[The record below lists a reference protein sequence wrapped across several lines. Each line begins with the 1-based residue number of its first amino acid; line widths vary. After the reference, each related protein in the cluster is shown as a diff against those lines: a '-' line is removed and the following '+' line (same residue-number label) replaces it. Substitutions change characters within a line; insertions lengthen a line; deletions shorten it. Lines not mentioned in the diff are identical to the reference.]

1 MEFSCFGAF
10 YARDQMPDHRAGQEV
25 PSRKVNKVV
34 VALIQT
40 GRPGVDPGMESSALL
55 PTQDVSGPLLPS
67 ADWRIQV
74 VAPSNA
80 VLPQPGVRT
89 ETKRSMNREWSGY
102 QNKAGSTVMSDLKP
116 EIGPERMTLLLTLLK
131 AGPDETAF
139 AELFSF
145 YAPRLKSY
153 MRKLGAA
160 EDMAEELAQEAMAM
174 VWRKAHLFD
183 STRAGAGTWIFSIA
197 RNLRIDAF
205 RRQKRPEVELDDPT
219 FMPDDQVS
227 PETELDQGQQAQA
240 VRAALAT
247 LPKEQAKIVHLS
259 FFEDKPHAEIAEQL
273 GIPLGTV
280 KSRMRLAFQRFRK
293 ALGEPEL

>member
-1 MEFSCFGAF
+1 MGSSKNAYLKER
-10 YARDQMPDHRAGQEV
+10 YAPEWLPDHHLSESMQILSADPDDGRPRIHAMENAPAILQTLPAFDLLGAAWMRTGAKQ
-25 PSRKVNKVV
+25 SRKG
-34 VALIQT
+34 L
-40 GRPGVDPGMESSALL
+40 
-55 PTQDVSGPLLPS
+55 
-67 ADWRIQV
+67 W
-74 VAPSNA
+74 
-80 VLPQPGVRT
+80 
-89 ETKRSMNREWSGY
+89 
-102 QNKAGSTVMSDLKP
+102 AGSRSASGEMSVSETEPGCAKI
-116 EIGPERMTLLLTLLK
+116 ETGAERMTELLCGLK
-131 AGPDETAF
+131 LSRDEAVF
-139 AELFSF
+139 AELFRY

-183 STRAGAGTWIFSIA
+183 SDKAGAGTWIFSIA

-205 RRQKRPEVELDDPT
+205 RRQKRPELELDDPT
-219 FMPDDQVS
+219 LVPDDPRS
-227 PETELDQGQQAQA
+227 PEAELDHGQQARA

-247 LPKEQAKIVHLS
+247 LPTEQATIVHLS
-259 FFEDKPHAEIAEQL
+259 FFEDKPHAEIAAQL

>member
-1 MEFSCFGAF
+1 
-10 YARDQMPDHRAGQEV
+10 
-25 PSRKVNKVV
+25 
-34 VALIQT
+34 
-40 GRPGVDPGMESSALL
+40 MESPALL
-55 PTQDVSGPLLPS
+55 PPQDVSGPFTPS
-67 ADWRIQV
+67 ADWCAQ
-74 VAPSNA
+74 AKASFDATP
-80 VLPQPGVRT
+80 PKPGVHV
-89 ETKRSMNREWSGY
+89 ETKRSMNRGWSGY
-102 QNKAGSTVMSDLKP
+102 QHKAGDTVMSDLKP
-116 EIGPERMTLLLTLLK
+116 EIGPERMTQLLTLLK
-131 AGPDETAF
+131 SGPDEQAF
-139 AELFSF
+139 ADLFRF

-183 STRAGAGTWIFSIA
+183 SAKAGAGTWIFSIA

-219 FMPDDQVS
+219 FMPDDQAS
-227 PETELDQGQQAQA
+227 PEAELDQGQQARA

>member
-1 MEFSCFGAF
+1 
-10 YARDQMPDHRAGQEV
+10 
-25 PSRKVNKVV
+25 
-34 VALIQT
+34 
-40 GRPGVDPGMESSALL
+40 
-55 PTQDVSGPLLPS
+55 
-67 ADWRIQV
+67 
-74 VAPSNA
+74 
-80 VLPQPGVRT
+80 
-89 ETKRSMNREWSGY
+89 
-102 QNKAGSTVMSDLKP
+102 MSDLKP
-116 EIGPERMTLLLTLLK
+116 ATGSERMTQLLSVMK
-131 AGPDETAF
+131 AAPDEVAF
-139 AELFSF
+139 AELFRF

-160 EDMAEELAQEAMAM
+160 EDIAEELAQEAMAM

-183 STRAGAGTWIFSIA
+183 SDKAGAGTWIFAIA

-219 FMPDDQVS
+219 LMPDDPLS
-227 PETELDQGQQAQA
+227 PEAELDYGQQARA

-247 LPKEQAKIVHLS
+247 LPSEQATIVHLS

-293 ALGEPEL
+293 ALGEPVS

>member
-1 MEFSCFGAF
+1 
-10 YARDQMPDHRAGQEV
+10 
-25 PSRKVNKVV
+25 
-34 VALIQT
+34 
-40 GRPGVDPGMESSALL
+40 MESSAQL
-55 PTQDVSGPLLPS
+55 PPRDVSRSLLPS
-67 ADWRIQV
+67 ADWRIQKKASFDGMPV
-74 VAPSNA
+74 QPS
-80 VLPQPGVRT
+80 VHI
-89 ETKRSMNREWSGY
+89 ETKHSMNRGWSGY
-102 QNKAGSTVMSDLKP
+102 QDKASNAVMSDLKP
-116 EIGPERMTLLLTLLK
+116 EIGPERMTQLLILLK
-131 AGPDETAF
+131 SRPDEPAF
-139 AELFSF
+139 AELFRF

-183 STRAGAGTWIFSIA
+183 SAKASAGTWIFSIA

-205 RRQKRPEVELDDPT
+205 RRQRRPAIELDDPA
-219 FMPDDQVS
+219 FVPDDQAS
-227 PETELDQGQQAQA
+227 PETELDQGRQAQA

-259 FFEDKPHAEIAEQL
+259 FFEDKPHAEIAAQL